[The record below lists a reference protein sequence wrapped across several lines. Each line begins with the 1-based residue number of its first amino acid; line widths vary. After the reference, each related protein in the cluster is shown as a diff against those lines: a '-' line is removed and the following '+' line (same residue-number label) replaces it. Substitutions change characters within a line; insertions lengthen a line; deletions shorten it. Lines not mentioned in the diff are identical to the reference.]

1 MLKTVS
7 ELPRIAKNV
16 VYGFTYLW
24 CIFRSWLERDHLW
37 TRNGDTV
44 IVFLLFIYLSY
55 YKDFLG
61 DTLEDFT
68 FGRVVCYEMQ
78 FYLTEIFSAFRED
91 LCTFYTFF
99 LWRKLFPVEALIIRL
114 CFYCKQA

>member
-1 MLKTVS
+1 MDLMLKTVS
-7 ELPRIAKNV
+7 ELPPLAKNV

-24 CIFRSWLERDHLW
+24 YIFRSWLERDHLW

-91 LCTFYTFF
+91 LCTFYIFF
-99 LWRKLFPVEALIIRL
+99 CGGNYFQWKL
-114 CFYCKQA
+114 